1 MAGTFLKKLKRGL
14 FMTHTEFIE
23 KVGETFQR
31 TGPVEP
37 EHIDRLEEALIAA
50 DAGVA
55 LSLRLAD
62 EIRAEVRANRITT
75 AEDLRPAVRRR
86 LLKLLSDAD
95 KGRQPNN
102 ARPRIT
108 LVVGVNGTG
117 KTTTVAKLAHRR
129 IEAGSSVVLAAADTF
144 RAAAV
149 EQLKI
154 WADRVGAPV
163 VHQQEGAD
171 PAAVVYDAIAAA
183 KSRDIDEV
191 LIDTAGRLHT
201 RANLMKELE
210 KVKSIASREVDGAP
224 HEVLLV
230 LDATTGSN
238 GIAQAQQFGATAGVD
253 GVVLTKLDGTAKG
266 GVVLAIAENLK
277 LPVRWIGVGEGID
290 DLLPFD
296 AEDFVDSLL
305 DLKA

>member
-23 KVGETFQR
+23 KVGETFAR

-55 LSLRLAD
+55 LSVRLAD

-75 AEDLRPAVRRR
+75 AEDLRPAVRQR
-86 LLKLLSDAD
+86 LLKVLSDAD
-95 KGRQPNN
+95 TPRQPIG
-102 ARPRIT
+102 AGPKIT

-117 KTTTVAKLAHRR
+117 KTTTVAKIAHRR

-149 EQLKI
+149 EQLKV

-183 KSRDIDEV
+183 KSRNIDEV

-210 KVKSIASREVDGAP
+210 KVKGIAAREVAGAP

-238 GIAQAQQFGATAGVD
+238 GIEQAQQFGATAGVD